1 MDKLWVIIRREFV
14 ERVQTRWFLLATIF
28 GPLLLGMIMFV
39 PPWLTRNSVPS
50 ADVARIAVLDATGT
64 DLGRRIAFELAGG
77 VMGDTNQTQVIA
89 LKPANVPMEES
100 RAMQWVVDGRVLG
113 YLVLDSMT
121 LAGRNARYAGRN
133 ASSPADVSRI
143 ERIIREQVMRVR
155 LERGGLTAQQAQSVA
170 SMRLRLDAERI
181 TDRGR
186 GEPGEVSM
194 IFAFGVAFLLY
205 ISIFIYGQNV
215 LRGVSE
221 EKQTRVAEVIM
232 SSVRPTVLLAGKV
245 LGVGAVGLTQ
255 LIIWLGASFAMRQ
268 IRLAVLEHFGIP
280 VQPFPLPHVTPGM
293 WVVLLL
299 FFLLGYTF
307 YAALFAAVGA
317 TLSSEHDAQQAQLPV
332 VALLISTI
340 LLIPPVLAR
349 PDGPLAKLLSGLPFS
364 APIIMPLRLSVV
376 QLPAA
381 EIALSLLVV
390 FAGCYIAVFIA
401 ARIYRVGMLMYGKR
415 PGVREMA
422 RWLTRAR

>member
-1 MDKLWVIIRREFV
+1 
-14 ERVQTRWFLLATIF
+14 
-28 GPLLLGMIMFV
+28 
-39 PPWLTRNSVPS
+39 
-50 ADVARIAVLDATGT
+50 
-64 DLGRRIAFELAGG
+64 
-77 VMGDTNQTQVIA
+77 
-89 LKPANVPMEES
+89 
-100 RAMQWVVDGRVLG
+100 
-113 YLVLDSMT
+113 
-121 LAGRNARYAGRN
+121 
-133 ASSPADVSRI
+133 
-143 ERIIREQVMRVR
+143 
-155 LERGGLTAQQAQSVA
+155 
-170 SMRLRLDAERI
+170 
-181 TDRGR
+181 
-186 GEPGEVSM
+186 
-194 IFAFGVAFLLY
+194 
-205 ISIFIYGQNV
+205 
-215 LRGVSE
+215 
-221 EKQTRVAEVIM
+221 
-232 SSVRPTVLLAGKV
+232 
-245 LGVGAVGLTQ
+245 
-255 LIIWLGASFAMRQ
+255 
-268 IRLAVLEHFGIP
+268 
-280 VQPFPLPHVTPGM
+280 M

-376 QLPAA
+376 QLPPA